1 MFIFKKNYFLIIES
15 IKDIDLKKIK
25 KRQKFCIIYRNRKNN
40 ENKYELLNFRRTCK
54 LKKIEFFIANN
65 IKLAKTLKADGIYL
79 SAHNKSLRILAQKK
93 SNFKIIGSAHNIQEI
108 SLKTKQGCSVILL
121 SKLFMVSYDKN
132 APHLGII
139 KFNNYLRIN
148 KKLIPLGGINSKNLN
163 KLNCTNCSGFAL
175 FSEVKKKPANI
186 INRLF

>member
-65 IKLAKTLKADGIYL
+65 FKLAKILKADSVPSL
-79 SAHNKSLRILAQKK
+79 SRFFAS
-93 SNFKIIGSAHNIQEI
+93 FII
-108 SLKTKQGCSVILL
+108 
-121 SKLFMVSYDKN
+121 
-132 APHLGII
+132 II
-139 KFNNYLRIN
+139 F
-148 KKLIPLGGINSKNLN
+148 
-163 KLNCTNCSGFAL
+163 
-175 FSEVKKKPANI
+175 
-186 INRLF
+186 